1 MNPLLPDPMRPRPF
15 TVRRTVRDT
24 ADTFTLTLAPADDR
38 PPDPYAP
45 GQFHMLYA
53 FGTGEAAISLS
64 GDPDRHDVRVHTI
77 RAVGTVTRAL
87 QRLRRGDTVGV
98 RGPFGTPWP
107 VDDAQGDDVLIVA
120 GGIGLAPL
128 RPVVHHILAR
138 RARYGRVALVVG
150 ARTPADLL
158 FKAELDAWSARA
170 DLDVRVCVDRAP
182 AGWSGNVGVV
192 TTQIDRV
199 RFDPADTVALL
210 CGPEIMMRVVAT
222 ELRRR
227 AVAPDRIHVSLERNM
242 RCAAVLCGHCQFGPR
257 FVCHDGPVFPYPQVE
272 ALMGIPEI

>member
-210 CGPEIMMRVVAT
+210 CGPEIMMRVVAA